1 MHVFSF
7 IKPRTANRIR
17 TLYCRKLIL
26 VIAICSFIF
35 YNRKIM
41 KKDSPDTRLAGF
53 LLEQR
58 LISKE
63 QLEKALEVQ
72 ADEGGHLGEVLV
84 RKGLV
89 SEDDVAFAISGQFK
103 VPLLSSKTGAI
114 RPAENQD
121 LEKLIS
127 RQFALR
133 NTILPLS
140 RDGNILTCVMFDPLD
155 FMLIDE
161 LRKITGLEVNPVVA
175 TKSDIVRTIEEF
187 YGGLEMIK
195 KETAKPHTIGKADL
209 KTGGGDEESLSIDN
223 IISRAKA
230 APVVKLVDL
239 MIWQAI
245 NKRASDI
252 HIEPFEDRF
261 SLRYRV
267 DGKLYEI
274 PPPPK
279 HLFLPIVSRIK
290 ILSKLDIAER
300 RLPQDGA
307 FMVKLEDRNID
318 IRVSVLPT
326 LYGEKVVMRILDRSG
341 VILELNEMGFEPD
354 DLEKLRQAMFCPYGL
369 IFLTGPTGSGKSTT
383 LYAILQEI
391 KSSEKNILTVEDP
404 VEYRLDGVNQVQVK
418 PEIGLTF
425 ANTLRSFLRQDPD
438 IMLVGEVRD
447 LETAEICVRSALTG
461 HLVLSTLHTNDAPSA
476 VTRLIDI
483 GVEPYLLAPTL
494 LIVVGQRLVRKLCPE
509 CKEAYKPTMKELGN
523 VKLNAETI
531 YRPKGCPA
539 CGQTGYKGRTLIA
552 EIMPTSQELKE
563 TMVHGVSYHQLRD
576 LARKLGMTTLYESGL
591 KKVEQ
596 GVTSLEEVLSVTL
609 GNLDYLLLL
618 KTGWRHGGKVHL
630 RRSAGLCAAQRMHIR
645 FRASR
650 SPVYRHI

>member
-1 MHVFSF
+1 
-7 IKPRTANRIR
+7 
-17 TLYCRKLIL
+17 
-26 VIAICSFIF
+26 
-35 YNRKIM
+35 M
-41 KKDSPDTRLAGF
+41 KRDSSDSRLAAF
-53 LLEQR
+53 LEEQR
-58 LISKE
+58 LISRE
-63 QLEKALEVQ
+63 QLEKAFDVQ
-72 ADEGGHLGEVLV
+72 SQEGGHLGEVLV
-84 RKGLV
+84 RKGFV
-89 SEDDVAFAISGQFK
+89 NEDDVAFAISGQFK
-103 VPLLSSKTGAI
+103 VPLLSSKNGAI
-114 RPAENQD
+114 KPSEDQA

-127 RQFALR
+127 RQFASR

-140 RDGNILTCVMFDPLD
+140 RDGNTLRVVMFNPLD
-155 FMLIDE
+155 LMLIDE
-161 LRKITGLEVNPVVA
+161 LRKITGLEIVPVVA

-187 YGGLEMIK
+187 YGGLDL
-195 KETAKPHTIGKADL
+195 IGKGAKGHNAHVISNTGTKDSSAD
-209 KTGGGDEESLSIDN
+209 DESLSIDN

-230 APVVKLVDL
+230 APVIKLVDL

-252 HIEPFEDRF
+252 HIEPFDDRF
-261 SLRYRV
+261 SLRYRI
-267 DGKLYEI
+267 DGKLYDI

-279 HLFLPIVSRIK
+279 HLYLAVVSRIK

-307 FMVKLEDRNID
+307 FAVKLEDRNID
-318 IRVSVLPT
+318 IRVSIIPT

-341 VILELNEMGFEPD
+341 VILELDEMGFEAE
-354 DLEKLRQAMFCPYGL
+354 DLVKLRAAMSCPYGL

-494 LIVVGQRLVRKLCPE
+494 LIVVGQRLVRRLCPE
-509 CKEAYKPTMKELGN
+509 CKEPYTPTLSELGS
-523 VKLNAETI
+523 VKLKAEVI

-539 CGQTGYKGRTLIA
+539 CGHTGYKGRALIA
-552 EIMPTSQELKE
+552 EVMPTSQDLKE
-563 TMVHGVSYHQLRD
+563 TMVHGVSYHHLRD
-576 LARKLGMTTLYESGL
+576 LARKLGMSTLYESGL
-591 KKVEQ
+591 KKVES
-596 GVTSLEEVLSVTL
+596 GITSLEEVLSVTL
-609 GNLDYLLLL
+609 G
-618 KTGWRHGGKVHL
+618 
-630 RRSAGLCAAQRMHIR
+630 I
-645 FRASR
+645 
-650 SPVYRHI
+650 

>member
-1 MHVFSF
+1 
-7 IKPRTANRIR
+7 
-17 TLYCRKLIL
+17 
-26 VIAICSFIF
+26 
-35 YNRKIM
+35 M
-41 KKDSPDTRLAGF
+41 KKDSSDNRLAGF

-63 QLEKALEVQ
+63 QLQKAFEVQ

-127 RQFALR
+127 KQFALR

-140 RDGNILTCVMFDPLD
+140 RNGNALTCVMFDPLD

-161 LRKITGLEVNPVVA
+161 LRKITGMEVNPVVA

-187 YGGLEMIK
+187 YGGLEIIN

-209 KTGGGDEESLSIDN
+209 KTAGGDEESLSIDN

-252 HIEPFEDRF
+252 HIEPFEERF

-307 FMVKLEDRNID
+307 FMVKLEDRSID
-318 IRVSVLPT
+318 IRVSVIPT

-341 VILELNEMGFEPD
+341 VILELDEMGFEPD
-354 DLEKLRQAMFCPYGL
+354 DLVKLRQATSSPYGL
-369 IFLTGPTGSGKSTT
+369 VFLTGPTGSGKSTT

-425 ANTLRSFLRQDPD
+425 ANALRSFLRQDPD

-494 LIVVGQRLVRKLCPE
+494 LVVVGQRLVRRLCPE
-509 CKEAYKPTMKELGN
+509 CREAYHPSIKELGN
-523 VKLNAETI
+523 VKLNADTI

-563 TMVHGVSYHQLRD
+563 TMIHGVSYHQLRG
-576 LARKLGMTTLYESGL
+576 LARKLGMRTLYESGI

-596 GVTSLEEVLSVTL
+596 GITSLEEVLSVTL
-609 GNLDYLLLL
+609 G
-618 KTGWRHGGKVHL
+618 
-630 RRSAGLCAAQRMHIR
+630 I
-645 FRASR
+645 
-650 SPVYRHI
+650 

>member
-1 MHVFSF
+1 
-7 IKPRTANRIR
+7 
-17 TLYCRKLIL
+17 
-26 VIAICSFIF
+26 
-35 YNRKIM
+35 M
-41 KKDSPDTRLAGF
+41 KKDSPDSRLAGF

-58 LISKE
+58 FISQD

-72 ADEGGHLGEVLV
+72 ADEGGHLGEMLV

-89 SEDDVAFAISGQFK
+89 SEDDVAFAISEQFK

-114 RPAENQD
+114 RPAEDQSLD
-121 LEKLIS
+121 KLIS
-127 RQFALR
+127 KQFALR
-133 NTILPLS
+133 NTIIPLL
-140 RDGNILTCVMFDPLD
+140 RDGNTLTVVMYNPLD

-161 LRKITGLEVNPVVA
+161 LRKISGLEINPVVA
-175 TKSDIVRTIEEF
+175 TKSDIVRTIEDF
-187 YGGLEMIK
+187 YGGLE
-195 KETAKPHTIGKADL
+195 IGKKDTVKSRAHAIGKTDL
-209 KTGGGDEESLSIDN
+209 RTDGGIDESLSIDN

-252 HIEPFEDRF
+252 HIEPFDDRF

-279 HLFLPIVSRIK
+279 HLFLAIVSRIK
-290 ILSKLDIAER
+290 ILSRLDIAER

-307 FMVKLEDRNID
+307 FTVKLEDRSID
-318 IRVSVLPT
+318 IRVSVIPT

-354 DLEKLRQAMFCPYGL
+354 DLEKLRQAMYCPYGL

-425 ANTLRSFLRQDPD
+425 ANALRSFLRQDPD

-494 LIVVGQRLVRKLCPE
+494 LVVVGQRLVRRLCPE
-509 CKEAYKPTMKELGN
+509 CKEAYKPTVKELGN
-523 VKLNAETI
+523 VKLKADVI

-539 CGQTGYKGRTLIA
+539 CGHTGYKGRTLIA
-552 EIMPTSQELKE
+552 EVMPTSQELKE
-563 TMVHGVSYHQLRD
+563 TMVHGVSYHQLRE
-576 LARKLGMTTLYESGL
+576 LARKLGMSTLYESGI

-596 GVTSLEEVLSVTL
+596 GTTSLEEVLSVTL
-609 GNLDYLLLL
+609 G
-618 KTGWRHGGKVHL
+618 
-630 RRSAGLCAAQRMHIR
+630 I
-645 FRASR
+645 
-650 SPVYRHI
+650 